1 MSLLDDYIPR
11 AELAAQLGVS
21 ARTVCRYESQPDG
34 LPSTT
39 IGGAK
44 FYRIEAVRAWLA
56 GRERRANPRRRGR
69 A

>member
-1 MSLLDDYIPR
+1 MSLLDDYLPR
-11 AELAAQLGVS
+11 RELAAQLGVS
-21 ARTVCRYESQPDG
+21 ARTLSRYESAPDG

-44 FYRIEAVRAWLA
+44 FYRLEAVREWLA
-56 GRERRANPRRRGR
+56 ARERCANPRRRGR